1 MRRIVLLAALL
12 TVALFQIGDSKAPPR
27 VEFLKPIPRWV
38 SDRDLIPYK
47 VRVEAHSEN
56 RLLRFVA
63 VDRLDGAEVSLSE
76 EQLAGERAPRTRTL
90 WRRMPAGDLWLVAEV
105 WDSQKPLGRAQIPL
119 CVIAMAGELCPSL
132 TVEP

>member
-12 TVALFQIGDSKAPPR
+12 TIALFQIGDSKAPTR
-27 VEFLKPIPRWV
+27 VEFLKPIPRFV

-47 VRVEAHSEN
+47 VRVEPYPEN
-56 RLLRFVA
+56 RSLRFVA

-76 EQLAGERAPRTRTL
+76 EQLEGDRSPVTRTL
-90 WRRMPAGDLWLVAEV
+90 WRRLPSGDLWVVAEI
-105 WDSQKPLGRAQIPL
+105 WSSDHIAGRAQIPV
-119 CVIAMAGELCPSL
+119 CVLSSSGEVCPSL

>member
-12 TVALFQIGDSKAPPR
+12 VIAGLQIGDSAPPR
-27 VEFLKPIPRWV
+27 VAFLKPIPRFV

-47 VRVEAHSEN
+47 VRIEPEAAN

-76 EQLAGERAPRTRTL
+76 FQLEGEKAPRTRTL
-90 WRRMPAGDLWLVAEV
+90 WRRMPAGDLWLIAEV

-119 CVIAMAGELCPSL
+119 CVIAMAGELCSSL